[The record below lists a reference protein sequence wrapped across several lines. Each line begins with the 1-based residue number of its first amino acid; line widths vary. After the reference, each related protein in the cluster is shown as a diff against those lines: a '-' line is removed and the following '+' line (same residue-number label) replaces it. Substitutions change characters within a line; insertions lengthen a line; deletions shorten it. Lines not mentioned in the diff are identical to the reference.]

1 MSHRKLSIR
10 TDLRF
15 SLPRPIAASA
25 LAGLLFV
32 AGCGADDAAD
42 RRPGSASMRSAP
54 SLSEAEV
61 DALAREIHA
70 RVITI
75 DTHVD
80 IPGNYATPEVDPGV
94 RGRFQVD
101 LPKMEEGGLDAGFFI
116 VYVGQGERTTEGFAT
131 ANRQAE
137 QKFSGIRRMTYEL
150 YPDRIELAYSADD
163 VERIHSEGKLVALI
177 GVENAFGIGTD
188 LSAWARYRDLGA
200 RYVSLTHNGHNDF
213 GDAAVEVARLGD
225 DGPEWGGLSPLGRD
239 AVAELN
245 RLGIMLDVSHA
256 GRETMLQIVEAS
268 QAPVIASHSSMKGV
282 ADHPRNLDDA
292 QLHALAARGGV
303 AQTTALGG
311 FVKIQPAERAEAQ
324 TAVRAQFGITANAD
338 VQGLSPEDRAAYDAA
353 MAEIEARF
361 PPASVADY
369 VDHIDYAVDLVGV
382 DYVGIS
388 SDFDGGGGVVGWT
401 DASETLNVTKE
412 LVRRGYSEDEI
423 RKLWGGNL
431 LRVMRDV
438 ERVAR
443 EVAGEG

>member
-1 MSHRKLSIR
+1 MMPLSLAR
-10 TDLRF
+10 PLL
-15 SLPRPIAASA
+15 LPAA
-25 LAGLLFV
+25 AGLLFL
-32 AGCGADDAAD
+32 AGCGSEEG
-42 RRPGSASMRSAP
+42 RSPGVPTMRSAP
-54 SLSEAEV
+54 TLSEAEL

-70 RVITI
+70 RVLTI

-101 LPKMEEGGLDAGFFI
+101 LPKMEEGGLNAGFFI
-116 VYVGQGERTTEGFAT
+116 VYVGQGERTPEGAAT
-131 ANRQAE
+131 ARAQAE
-137 QKFSGIRRMTYEL
+137 QKFSAIRRMTYEL

-163 VERIHSEGKLVALI
+163 VERIHAAGKLVALI

-188 LSAWARYRDLGA
+188 LTAWSRYRDLGA

-225 DGPEWGGLSPLGRD
+225 DGPEWGGLSPLGRE

-245 RLGIMLDVSHA
+245 RLGIMIDVSHA

-268 QAPVIASHSSMKGV
+268 RAPVIASHSSIKAV

-292 QLHALAARGGV
+292 QLRALAARGGV
-303 AQTTALGG
+303 AQTTALAG
-311 FVKIQPAERAEAQ
+311 FVKVQPAERAEAQ
-324 TAVRAQFGITANAD
+324 AAVREQFGISSNAD
-338 VQGLSPEDRAAYDAA
+338 VQALAGDVRAQYDAA

-361 PPASVADY
+361 PPATVADY
-369 VDHIDYAVDLVGV
+369 IDHIDYAVDLVGV
-382 DYVGIS
+382 DHVGIS
-388 SDFDGGGGVVGWT
+388 SDFDGGGGVVGWS

-412 LVRRGYSEDEI
+412 LVRRGYSEEEI

-431 LRVMRDV
+431 LRVMREV
-438 ERVAR
+438 ERIA
-443 EVAGEG
+443 AGG